1 MTATAGLVTR
11 TAAPTILVESV
22 TLRCDVWATGNRK
35 VWGPLE
41 ATGHYITKPLFVGQM
56 ANEMATNS
64 ADQRPYWKLKREI
77 WLSD

>member
-22 TLRCDVWATGNRK
+22 TLRCDVWATGNGK
-35 VWGPLE
+35 VWGN
-41 ATGHYITKPLFVGQM
+41 YITKPLFVGQM

-64 ADQRPYWKLKREI
+64 ADQPRPYWKLKREI
-77 WLSD
+77 